1 MSARIA
7 LSSLIVISAV
17 AATVL
22 WLRPNEQAPVEVTPH
37 AVPDAPTPA
46 PSNAPVMT
54 YEAPKIVRDPKPEE
68 RERMFKLP
76 NGEFVASLNGVL
88 NAADMLWPTEIPFSP
103 IVGRERDAHGHEW
116 YVHADGSKSTN
127 RMVFRSDLGR
137 MDPITTVANP
147 TAPLPME
154 PSEPGAPKG
163 ETAENAKGGAPGAG
177 GVRK

>member
-7 LSSLIVISAV
+7 LTSLIVISAV

-22 WLRPNEQAPVEVTPH
+22 WLRPNEQAPVGVTPQ
-37 AVPDAPTPA
+37 AAPDVPAPA

-54 YEAPKIVRDPKPEE
+54 YEAPTIVREPKPEE
-68 RERMFKLP
+68 RDRMFKLP
-76 NGEFVASLNGVL
+76 NGEFVASLNGVRD
-88 NAADMLWPTEIPFSP
+88 APEMLWPKDIPYSP
-103 IVGRERDAHGHEW
+103 IVGRERDTHGQEW

-154 PSEPGAPKG
+154 PNEAEAAKRQM
-163 ETAENAKGGAPGAG
+163 EENAKGGAPGAG

>member
-22 WLRPNEQAPVEVTPH
+22 WLRPNEQAPLAVTPQ
-37 AVPDAPTPA
+37 AVPDLPAPT

-54 YEAPKIVRDPKPEE
+54 YEAPTIVHAPKPEE
-68 RERMFKLP
+68 RDRMFKLP
-76 NGEFVASLNGVL
+76 NGDFVASLNGVL
-88 NAADMLWPTEIPFSP
+88 NAPEMLWPKDIPYSP
-103 IVGRERDAHGHEW
+103 IVGRERDTRGHEW

-154 PSEPGAPKG
+154 PNELEEAKRQM
-163 ETAENAKGGAPGAG
+163 EENAKGGAPGAG